1 MSQLRPRSPEER
13 VLLAH
18 VLGVPTTKLALID
31 QMSPGQQASYQE
43 LLRRRAD
50 GIPVQHLTGE
60 AHFRTVTLRVGPGVF
75 IPRPETELLVGWV
88 LDALA
93 EQDHATVVELGTG
106 SGAICKAL
114 ATEREGLDLHA
125 VELSEEAFSY
135 AAENLAGLDIDLRH
149 GDMADSFTE
158 LNGHVDLVVSNP
170 PYIPLECWD
179 GVPAEVRDHDPELAL
194 FSGIDGLD
202 AMRVVARVAARL
214 LRPGGLVGA
223 EHAEVQSDAVVEL
236 FTAAGFLEVR
246 DHQDLNAR
254 PRFVTGRWSVHGRM
268 SS

>member
-31 QMSPGQQASYQE
+31 QISPGQRASYQE

-170 PYIPLECWD
+170 PYIPF
-179 GVPAEVRDHDPELAL
+179 GVLGWGTCRGP
-194 FSGIDGLD
+194 
-202 AMRVVARVAARL
+202 
-214 LRPGGLVGA
+214 
-223 EHAEVQSDAVVEL
+223 
-236 FTAAGFLEVR
+236 
-246 DHQDLNAR
+246 R
-254 PRFVTGRWSVHGRM
+254 PRS
-268 SS
+268 